1 MPQFLPH
8 EKSGRVRRRGY
19 GGDKFSRTRGAHSNA
34 AKSRPVCKISEQRA
48 RLEQP
53 PRRNPGH
60 DSARKVAP
68 SFELAARPP
77 IARRRIQPALLRDSR
92 HHAAARAGGIRTRL
106 PPVHH
111 SNRAARCPPEISERK
126 ENRKRGLLSL
136 PTASA
141 AAVLRVGSQG
151 RRLPSRGACRARST
165 FAADVSGIKQATNCA
180 RCGDDRRIFEV
191 LSSLR
196 LLIVYLPK

>member
-19 GGDKFSRTRGAHSNA
+19 GGDQFSRTRGAHSNA

-53 PRRNPGH
+53 PRRNPGRN
-60 DSARKVAP
+60 SARKVGP

-77 IARRRIQPALLRDSR
+77 IARRGIQPALLRDSR
-92 HHAAARAGGIRTRL
+92 RHAAARAGGIRTRL

-111 SNRAARCPPEISERK
+111 SNRAARCPPEIPERK
-126 ENRKRGLLSL
+126 KNRKRGLLSL
-136 PTASA
+136 PAASA
-141 AAVLRVGSQG
+141 AAILRVGSQG
-151 RRLPSRGACRARST
+151 RRLPTFGARRARSS
-165 FAADVSGIKQATNCA
+165 FAADVSRTAQRADRTSG
-180 RCGDDRRIFEV
+180 RSRRRISEV
-191 LSSLR
+191 LNFKIRTSLAQ
-196 LLIVYLPK
+196 VE

>member
-34 AKSRPVCKISEQRA
+34 AESRPVCKISEQRA

-53 PRRNPGH
+53 PRRNPGS

-77 IARRRIQPALLRDSR
+77 IARRGIQPIDLSDPRR
-92 HHAAARAGGIRTRL
+92 HAAARAGRIRTRL
-106 PPVHH
+106 PPVHR
-111 SNRAARCPPEISERK
+111 SNRAARCPPEISERE

-141 AAVLRVGSQG
+141 AAILRVGSQG
-151 RRLPSRGACRARST
+151 RRFPTRGARRARSS
-165 FAADVSGIKQATNCA
+165 FAADVSRIAKRADRP
-180 RCGDDRRIFEV
+180 RCREYWRF
-191 LSSLR
+191 
-196 LLIVYLPK
+196 Y